1 MYVALSWSQHALAC
15 PGRDVKRDVERSFEC
30 GKVFVVVKGAE
41 GSVWNLRKRLHQWG
55 GKHMVVQIHVLLLQ
69 VQLVV
74 LHPTAIILMSV
85 VLSAFMKAESAF
97 ITGLRGRC
105 LSCFN
110 FGLFFVLQNVFK
122 FRFSL
127 KTRGEIRLLC
137 CIHYA
142 KFKKKLKVKIALEK
156 GTSQTAPSACVTNIP

>member
-1 MYVALSWSQHALAC
+1 MWKSVCSGER
-15 PGRDVKRDVERSFEC
+15 GRGECVEFE
-30 GKVFVVVKGAE
+30 E
-41 GSVWNLRKRLHQWG
+41 ETSSVGRQTHG
-55 GKHMVVQIHVLLLQ
+55 CSLLQ
-69 VQLVV
+69 VQLMV

-110 FGLFFVLQNVFK
+110 FGLFYVLQNVFK

-127 KTRGEIRLLC
+127 KTRGEFRLLC

-142 KFKKKLKVKIALEK
+142 KFKKNLKVKIALEK
-156 GTSQTAPSACVTNIP
+156 GSSQTAPSACVTNIP